1 MEEEGIM
8 AYSRW
13 GWDGS
18 DLYIYMDTG
27 GYLNCTACPLMPL
40 AENAKIKMNQS
51 FHAYSTMDMIDH
63 LGEHMD
69 AGHNFPDSVIP
80 DILSDDEDNFG
91 ASDGT

>member
-1 MEEEGIM
+1 VEEELIM

-18 DLYIYMDTG
+18 DLYVYMDTG

-51 FHAYSTMDMIDH
+51 FHAHSTMDMIDH

-69 AGHNFPDSVIP
+69 AGHNFPDNIIA
-80 DILSDDEDNFG
+80 DILCDDEINFPG
-91 ASDGT
+91 EDS